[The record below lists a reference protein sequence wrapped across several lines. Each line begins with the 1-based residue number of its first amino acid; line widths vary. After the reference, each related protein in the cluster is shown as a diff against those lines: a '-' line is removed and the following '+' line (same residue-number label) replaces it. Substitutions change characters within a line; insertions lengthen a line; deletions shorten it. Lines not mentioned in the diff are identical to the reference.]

1 MRGRGQYLIMV
12 DADGATKASDL
23 GRLLEELQRVERG
36 GLGIAIGSRAHLS
49 DPAAAGGVSRTPLRR
64 FLMWGFHTFIQLMIG
79 GGGTASECSVVFPHV
94 TALVPPHLAPRPSV
108 KDTQCGFK
116 MFTRASAALLFPVQV
131 RPLSAG
137 WLPEQGTA
145 TPFPATCHAAAYRP
159 LGL

>member
-23 GRLLEELQRVERG
+23 GRLLDELRRVERG

-79 GGGTASECSVVFPHV
+79 GGGTASECEAVFPHV
-94 TALVPPHLAPRPSV
+94 TA
-108 KDTQCGFK
+108 
-116 MFTRASAALLFPVQV
+116 RAS
-131 RPLSAG
+131 
-137 WLPEQGTA
+137 
-145 TPFPATCHAAAYRP
+145 FPAPPCRLSQGHTVR
-159 LGL
+159 L